1 MHLTQLYKKLTIA
14 QYTEESKAHLAVELH
29 YQTQGPRPQG
39 PRPQGPRSQGPRPQG
54 PRPQGPRPR
63 LAG

>member
-29 YQTQGPRPQG
+29 YQTQGPR
-39 PRPQGPRSQGPRPQG
+39 SQGPRPQG